1 MPTTKGVGRATA
13 RILVTQRNP
22 SKTKSISSVR
32 CPRTERPGRWPRCY
46 PNREAPNAVSA
57 NTSAS
62 PPSSQGLSTS
72 RRALGRQSTT
82 ARRRRKPSPSHA
94 GRHAAGRVAAP
105 GIAVDRGEWHVLA
118 VGARSVFA
126 LELAERL
133 RHGRMLTRRAQAV
146 SRPASTPLIRSSPSH
161 TQCAASTMPR
171 PAAAGWSPPTRYRVR
186 SLSW

>member
-1 MPTTKGVGRATA
+1 MPSSSTTKDVGRATA
-13 RILVTQRNP
+13 RTSLTQRNLVDQRGGVP
-22 SKTKSISSVR
+22 VQNIQDDGLGVIPIGK
-32 CPRTERPGRWPRCY
+32 
-46 PNREAPNAVSA
+46 APNAVGA

-62 PPSSQGLSTS
+62 PRPARGSAHP

-94 GRHAAGRVAAP
+94 RRQAAGRVGAP

-118 VGARSVFA
+118 VGALSVFA
-126 LELAERL
+126 LELAESL

-161 TQCAASTMPR
+161 TQCATSTMPR

-186 SLSW
+186 SSSW